1 MSSIRINA
9 PLEDSVIFK
18 LKAGDRVLIEGTVYT
33 ARDAAHSKLKALIE
47 NNQELPINL
56 VGQVIYYVGPT
67 PAPEGKVIGS
77 AGPTTSTRMD
87 RVTPI
92 LLERGLKGMI
102 GKGDRST
109 SVIDSIIKNKCVY
122 FAAIGGAGALI
133 ADSIIES
140 EIIAFPELGTEAI
153 RKLTVKNFPAIVAI
167 DSFGN
172 NLYNQGPLEY
182 LEKIRDNAKTW

>member
-1 MSSIRINA
+1 MNPISINT
-9 PLEDSVIFK
+9 PLENSIISK
-18 LKAGDRVLIEGTVYT
+18 LRAGDRVLIEGTIFT

-47 NNQELPINL
+47 KNQELPIEL
-56 VGQVIYYVGPT
+56 EGQIIYYVGPT

-87 RVTPI
+87 TVTPI

-109 SVIDSIIKNKCVY
+109 EVIDSIIKNRCVY

-133 ADSIIES
+133 ANSIMES
-140 EIIAFPELGTEAI
+140 EVIAFPELGTEAI
-153 RKLTVKNFPAIVAI
+153 RKLTVKAFPAIVAI
-167 DSFGN
+167 DSIGN
-172 NLYNQGPLEY
+172 NLYNKGPMEY
-182 LEKIRDNAKTW
+182 LFKNNK